1 MVATIIGRQIELG
14 IAKETVRGTAKT
26 TADRWLKNVTANVI
40 PKAKKVID
48 NATRGRFED
57 ADQQRMVQSWYEGD
71 IESIAHADVLGWF
84 FLNLY
89 GTDTPVAKSAP
100 NAIVYDH
107 TFSVAQSPQHNS
119 LTLFIKD
126 GGVVQ
131 EVISNGMIDKFS
143 LTATMEEYIRFKASF
158 KGALGASNA
167 ASPSYST
174 EYDFIGRDITVKM
187 ASTSGG
193 LGGATAI
200 PVKTLDINWSQGL
213 KDSYSFGQYTP
224 TDIFNTMLQIDGKI
238 TLDFSDTT
246 YRSLWQADTAQYI
259 QITITG
265 AATIGT
271 SANPALVITLNKAQI
286 SDWTRNDGGNNDLVQ
301 QTFSFRG
308 FFNATDG
315 KASTVVLT
323 NLVSA
328 Y

>member
-48 NATRGRFED
+48 NATRGKFED
-57 ADQQRMVQSWYEGD
+57 ADQQRMVQNWYEGD

-100 NAIVYDH
+100 NTSVYDH

-143 LTATMEEYIRFKASF
+143 LTATMEEFIRMKATF
-158 KGALGASNA
+158 KGATGTANSA
-167 ASPSYST
+167 TPSYST
-174 EYDFIGRDITVKM
+174 EYDFIGRDITVRF

-193 LGGATAI
+193 LSGATAI
-200 PVKTLDINWSQGL
+200 PVKTLDVNWSQGL
-213 KDSYSFGQYTP
+213 KESYVFGAYTP
-224 TDIFNTMLQIDGKI
+224 TDIFNTMLQIDGKM

-246 YRSLWQADTAQYI
+246 YRALWQADTTQYV

-271 SANPALVITLNKAQI
+271 SANPALVITLNKAQL
-286 SDWTRNDGGNNDLVQ
+286 SDWSRSDGGNNDLVQ
-301 QTFSFRG
+301 QTVAFRG
-308 FFNATDG
+308 FYNPTDG
-315 KASTVVLT
+315 KASSVVLT
-323 NLVSA
+323 NLVAS